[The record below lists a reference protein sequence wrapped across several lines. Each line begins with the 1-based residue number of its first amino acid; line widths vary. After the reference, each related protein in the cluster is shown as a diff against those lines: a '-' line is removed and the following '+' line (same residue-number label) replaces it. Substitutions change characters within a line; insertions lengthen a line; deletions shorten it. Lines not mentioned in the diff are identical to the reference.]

1 MRTVGGVSTLPRP
14 TEPAAQLAARFMPQL
29 GNRWQHVQQVAFRAV
44 RLAPCLPAEDRWLLV
59 DGAWLHDI
67 GYAPVLSA
75 TGFHPLDGARY
86 LAAEGYPD
94 RLIRL
99 VAHHTG
105 ASYEAEE
112 RGLSADL
119 AQYEREDGPL
129 LDALTCADL
138 TTGPAGE
145 AYTFDQR
152 IDEILTRYG
161 PGSPVHRA
169 ITRARP
175 YLASCVERTMARL
188 DGQPT

>member
-1 MRTVGGVSTLPRP
+1 MG
-14 TEPAAQLAARFMPQL
+14 A
-29 GNRWQHVQQVAFRAV
+29 
-44 RLAPCLPAEDRWLLV
+44 
-59 DGAWLHDI
+59 AWLHDI
-67 GYAPVLSA
+67 GYAPALSQ
-75 TGFHPLDGARY
+75 TDFHPLDGARY
-86 LAAEGYPD
+86 LASAGYPA
-94 RLIRL
+94 RLVRL

-105 ASYEAEE
+105 AAYEAEE
-112 RGLSADL
+112 RGLTAEL
-119 AQYEREDGPL
+119 ALYEREDGPL

-161 PGSPVHRA
+161 PDSPVHRA

-175 YLASCVERTMARL
+175 YLSGCVERTMARL

>member
-1 MRTVGGVSTLPRP
+1 MRAGDQET
-14 TEPAAQLAARFMPQL
+14 
-29 GNRWQHVQQVAFRAV
+29 
-44 RLAPCLPAEDRWLLV
+44 LV
-59 DGAWLHDI
+59 DAAWLHDV
-67 GYAPVLSA
+67 GYAPSLKG

-86 LAAEGYPD
+86 LAAERFPD
-94 RLIRL
+94 RLVRL

-105 ASYEAEE
+105 AMYEAEE
-112 RGLSADL
+112 RGLSAEL

-145 AYTFDQR
+145 AYTFDER

-161 PGSPVHRA
+161 PDSPVHRA

-175 YLASCVERTMARL
+175 YLAGCVERTMARL
-188 DGQPT
+188 DSQPT

>member
-1 MRTVGGVSTLPRP
+1 MTAKAPDDDVHRAEVLAAGLLSGLSVRWLHVQTVAER
-14 TEPAAQLAARFMPQL
+14 AAQLSP
-29 GNRWQHVQQVAFRAV
+29 VVSPSDRA
-44 RLAPCLPAEDRWLLV
+44 LLV
-59 DGAWLHDI
+59 AGAWLHDI
-67 GYAPVLSA
+67 GYAPALA
-75 TGFHPLDGARY
+75 ETGFHPLDGARY
-86 LAAEGYPD
+86 LTAEGFPD
-94 RLIRL
+94 RLVQL

-105 ASYEAEE
+105 ATYEAEE
-112 RGLSADL
+112 RGLSAEL
-119 AQYEREDGPL
+119 AEFEREDGPL

-161 PGSPVHRA
+161 PDSPVHRA

-175 YLASCVERTMARL
+175 YLAGCVERTMARL